1 MNFAKNYKIPLLLL
15 SILCVLSVYRSIFS
29 KTEIL
34 ICLFKKLWRLTHG
47 KKCDKV
53 PFLRAFCF

>member
-29 KTEIL
+29 KNNRNFMYL
-34 ICLFKKLWRLTHG
+34 KLWRPNRG
-47 KKCDKV
+47 KSCDKV
-53 PFLRAFCF
+53 PSLRAFCF

>member
-29 KTEIL
+29 KTE
-34 ICLFKKLWRLTHG
+34 LWRPTRR

-53 PFLRAFCF
+53 PFLRAFSF